1 MVSDIWKIISDSG
14 KYKIIQE
21 SNDVV
26 LPPLVLNGM
35 RIQANIHRTDTVTC
49 TVACSKNP
57 ITTTIDDANGVI
69 RLASA
74 LSRFQERLQR
84 TLDECGETLPG
95 GYKNIAIPDID
106 TWIVTMW
113 HFAVD
118 SPQYKEKR
126 ICMTWKD
133 GQAALLRVYSR
144 EKKGGLRKER
154 QEYPRT
160 TLSGAI
166 GQKINGIQGSGG

>member
-1 MVSDIWKIISDSG
+1 MHFKFVVLDIWKIVSCSG

-21 SNDVV
+21 SKDIVI
-26 LPPLVLNGM
+26 PPLVLNGM
-35 RIQANIHRTDTVTC
+35 RIQANIHRTDTVTA
-49 TVACSKNP
+49 TVACSGSP
-57 ITTTIDDANGVI
+57 ITATIDDANGVI

-84 TLDECGETLPG
+84 TLDECGEMLPG
-95 GYKNIAIPDID
+95 GYESIPIPEIYS
-106 TWIVTMW
+106 WIITMW

-118 SPQYKEKR
+118 SPSYKETR

-133 GQAALLRVYSR
+133 GESVLLREYSR
-144 EKKGGLRKER
+144 EKQSMLRKER

-160 TLSGAI
+160 TISEASKGFHR
-166 GQKINGIQGSGG
+166 